1 MESGQKS
8 KDLELLL
15 NMETK
20 IHLLDIEGITIPKEP
35 PPIPP
40 EPDNFDFIYTKF

>member
-1 MESGQKS
+1 MESGQKN

-20 IHLLDIEGITIPKEP
+20 IHLLDIEGITIPTEP

-40 EPDNFDFIYTKF
+40 EPDNFDFIYTNF

>member
-1 MESGQKS
+1 MESGQKN

-20 IHLLDIEGITIPKEP
+20 IHLLDIEGIAIPKELYLYK
-35 PPIPP
+35 
-40 EPDNFDFIYTKF
+40 DSLK

>member
-1 MESGQKS
+1 
-8 KDLELLL
+8 
-15 NMETK
+15 
-20 IHLLDIEGITIPKEP
+20 LDFYIEGITIPKEP

>member
-1 MESGQKS
+1 MESGQKN

-20 IHLLDIEGITIPKEP
+20 HANHYTTDAVTIEINILR
-35 PPIPP
+35 
-40 EPDNFDFIYTKF
+40 NYRY